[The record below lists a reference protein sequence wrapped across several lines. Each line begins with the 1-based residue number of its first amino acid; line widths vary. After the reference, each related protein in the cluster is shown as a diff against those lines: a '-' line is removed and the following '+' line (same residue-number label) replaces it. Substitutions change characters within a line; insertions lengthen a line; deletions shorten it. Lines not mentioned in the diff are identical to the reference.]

1 MVGFA
6 QSSNGDA
13 ALGGLVL
20 IGLAVLGVA
29 FYFLPTIVAFLKK
42 TPSKASV
49 VIINL
54 FLGWTFIGWVVALAM
69 AFRDP
74 TPTQQVVVYNQPG
87 GDQLPPPSA
96 PPAET

>member
-6 QSSNGDA
+6 QSSDGDA
-13 ALGGLVL
+13 ALGGLLLVVVAL
-20 IGLAVLGVA
+20 IGVA

-87 GDQLPPPSA
+87 GDQPPPQSA
-96 PPAET
+96 PTA